1 MPFFEKKKQASKK
14 EIDRKWLTFCVVCF
28 TFRSPLEPLLSFT
41 ICRFW
46 VYNRPSKKKFLVPTC
61 FIFGGLPPFSII
73 CYWKSWTKQKQE
85 PLWLLTKV
93 ITLNTVTL
101 KSISWWRQTPSYP
114 WERVKICKERIP
126 RIGNNKVK
134 KCPLL
139 SFLKKSGQETF
150 LFLLGLY

>member
-1 MPFFEKKKQASKK
+1 MTHLVFVLSVFN
-14 EIDRKWLTFCVVCF
+14 TFS
-28 TFRSPLEPLLSFT
+28 SPLEPLLSFA

-73 CYWKSWTKQKQE
+73 CYWKSWTEQKS
-85 PLWLLTKV
+85 LLS
-93 ITLNTVTL
+93 TLFNTL
-101 KSISWWRQTPSYP
+101 KSISWRRQTPSYP

-139 SFLKKSGQETF
+139 SLLKKSGQDTF